1 MDSGKTPMADN
12 VKEQQHPQY
21 KVDRQVVNQLLAG
34 EATDYNLVELA
45 RLMIRYA
52 GFPGARDIQAD
63 LQKALN
69 RWTLTESELFEK
81 TREIHQRGDIYK
93 GLGRGREDWS

>member
-1 MDSGKTPMADN
+1 MAD

-21 KVDRQVVNQLLAG
+21 KTDRDVVNQLLAG

-45 RLMIRYA
+45 RLMVRYD

-63 LQKALN
+63 LQKAMA
-69 RWTLTESELFEK
+69 RWQLTEETLLAK
-81 TREIHQRGDIYK
+81 TRAIHQQGDVYR